1 MRILFSPVGTT
12 DPISKNNYK
21 DGSMLH
27 IARVYK
33 PDKIILYI
41 SNEMLENQEKDDRY
55 RYCIRQLD
63 KFASTS
69 TEIAVIERPDL
80 KDVNDFDYF
89 YKDFKEILDKYVKT
103 LNEDDELLINI
114 SSGTPQM
121 KSGLAVLQTMLEYS
135 NCKLIQ
141 VSTPEKR
148 SNEHYTSRDENIEEL
163 WNIYIEYNGVES
175 FENRCKE
182 VIFPSLSTIKMEEI
196 IKKHILA
203 YDYAAALS
211 IAEELP
217 KESTESYIHLL
228 RCAKA
233 RLQLN
238 EIEVNNIKS
247 ANNECDFLPVKKSEQ
262 RKIVEYTL
270 ALDVKR
276 KREEY
281 ADFLRAITPLLVE
294 LFANILKNCFE
305 IDLNPY
311 TEIEKG
317 EFRWN
322 GTKIS
327 EDIEQTL
334 KDGNI
339 DLYKNSFKPSVTSFH
354 LYTIMKNL
362 PKKNDNMRKA
372 FEIIDILRAVEQN
385 IRNKAAH
392 QMVSVT
398 DAKIEKI
405 TDMNAEGIMKKIR
418 ELFTYSDINI
428 PKQGGWNSY
437 ELMNDSIIAKISQK

>member
-12 DPISKNNYK
+12 DPISNNNYK

-33 PDKIILYI
+33 PDKIVMYM
-41 SNEMLENQEKDDRY
+41 SKEMLDNQEKDDRY

-63 KFASTS
+63 KLNSTQ
-69 TEIAVIERPDL
+69 TEIEIIERPDL
-80 KDVNDFDYF
+80 TRVNEFDYF
-89 YKDFKEILDKYVKT
+89 YEDFKEILDSYVKK
-103 LNEDDELLINI
+103 LGEDDELLVNI

-121 KSGLAVLQTMLEYS
+121 KSGLAVLQTILVYKQ
-135 NCKLIQ
+135 CRLIQ
-141 VSTPEKR
+141 VVTPEGR
-148 SNEHYTSRDENIEEL
+148 SNTHKPGECDIKLLWEYCEDNDKEN
-163 WNIYIEYNGVES
+163 

-182 VIFPSLSTIKMEEI
+182 IVCPSLSTIKMEEI

-217 KESTESYIHLL
+217 QKSTESYIHLL
-228 RCAKA
+228 RYAKA

-276 KREEY
+276 KRGEF
-281 ADFLRAITPLLVE
+281 ADFLRAITPLFVE
-294 LFANILKNCFE
+294 LFNNILKNCFKY
-305 IDLNPY
+305 DLNDF
-311 TEIEKG
+311 TETVKG
-317 EFRWN
+317 EFRWKDDEIN
-322 GTKIS
+322 EKLNKVIS
-327 EDIEQTL
+327 Y
-334 KDGNI
+334 KDWKK
-339 DLYKNSFKPSVTSFH
+339 YRKNSVTSYH
-354 LYTIMKNL
+354 LYVIMNNL
-362 PKKNDNMRKA
+362 PKTDEHMIKA
-372 FEIIDILRAVEQN
+372 FEIVKKLRKVESD

-398 DAKIEKI
+398 DDKIQDI
-405 TDMNAEGIMKKIR
+405 THMNSEGIMKKIR
-418 ELFTYSDINI
+418 ELFNYSDINI

>member
-217 KESTESYIHLL
+217 QKSTESYIHLL
-228 RCAKA
+228 RYAKA

-294 LFANILKNCFE
+294 LFANILKNCFG

-311 TEIEKG
+311 TETVKG

-322 GTKIS
+322 GRMP
-327 EDIEQTL
+327 
-334 KDGNI
+334 DGI
-339 DLYKNSFKPSVTSFH
+339 LGQAMLEGRVESKYSVTSNQ
-354 LYTIMKNL
+354 LYIIIDNL
-362 PKKNDNMRKA
+362 PKRDNEAARV
-372 FEIIDILRAVEQN
+372 FEIIKTLRDVERE

-398 DAKIEKI
+398 DEKI
-405 TDMNAEGIMKKIR
+405 KKFAGMTSSEIMSKLR
-418 ELFTYSDINI
+418 ELFIYSDINI

-437 ELMNDSIIAKISQK
+437 ELMNDSIIAKISTKK

>member
-175 FENRCKE
+175 FENR
-182 VIFPSLSTIKMEEI
+182 
-196 IKKHILA
+196 
-203 YDYAAALS
+203 
-211 IAEELP
+211 
-217 KESTESYIHLL
+217 
-228 RCAKA
+228 
-233 RLQLN
+233 
-238 EIEVNNIKS
+238 
-247 ANNECDFLPVKKSEQ
+247 
-262 RKIVEYTL
+262 
-270 ALDVKR
+270 
-276 KREEY
+276 
-281 ADFLRAITPLLVE
+281 
-294 LFANILKNCFE
+294 
-305 IDLNPY
+305 
-311 TEIEKG
+311 
-317 EFRWN
+317 
-322 GTKIS
+322 
-327 EDIEQTL
+327 
-334 KDGNI
+334 
-339 DLYKNSFKPSVTSFH
+339 
-354 LYTIMKNL
+354 
-362 PKKNDNMRKA
+362 
-372 FEIIDILRAVEQN
+372 
-385 IRNKAAH
+385 
-392 QMVSVT
+392 
-398 DAKIEKI
+398 
-405 TDMNAEGIMKKIR
+405 
-418 ELFTYSDINI
+418 
-428 PKQGGWNSY
+428 
-437 ELMNDSIIAKISQK
+437 